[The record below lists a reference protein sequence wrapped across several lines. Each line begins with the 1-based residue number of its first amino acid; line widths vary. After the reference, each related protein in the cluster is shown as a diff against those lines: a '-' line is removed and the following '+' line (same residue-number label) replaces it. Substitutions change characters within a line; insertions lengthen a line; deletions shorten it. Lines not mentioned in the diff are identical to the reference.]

1 MAASLRSKARSEI
14 IKKLCQHTVM
24 QIKKASAEC
33 EDAWKGAGTK
43 VGLQV
48 WRIVKF
54 KVFGLLAES
63 FKHFNRNPRFIVCA
77 VI

>member
-1 MAASLRSKARSEI
+1 
-14 IKKLCQHTVM
+14 M

-54 KVFGLLAES
+54 KVCFLHNKTMHVLVHLQTYQRGAIQNTVMHHPLHMYDHL
-63 FKHFNRNPRFIVCA
+63 RIY
-77 VI
+77 

>member
-1 MAASLRSKARSEI
+1 
-14 IKKLCQHTVM
+14 M

-54 KVFGLLAES
+54 KVCFLYG
-63 FKHFNRNPRFIVCA
+63 I
-77 VI
+77 